1 MLAYPIVKFKC
12 VTPNVKVVNKG
23 LFLKMVST
31 TEHNTSTLTAYF
43 LSGLLIHASK
53 IWFPPFSF
61 ATSTVYIMTTR

>member
-1 MLAYPIVKFKC
+1 MLTYPIVKFKC
-12 VTPNVKVVNKG
+12 VIPNVKVEVEG

-31 TEHNTSTLTAYF
+31 TEHNTSILTAYF

-61 ATSTVYIMTTR
+61 ATLTVYIMTTR